1 MGLFKKIFNH
11 TIFLFIL
18 ISLITIFTVWSSIY
32 NSFIIENTDFWVQI
46 INAFLCIAQFFLFA
60 SYLPKLMNQEM
71 DFRLV
76 IPWNLIFVNQNWFLS
91 NTQNMKSNKIKT
103 INTDFAWILGSF
115 FNYWDIVI
123 LTEWDSA
130 NDWKMLLDF
139 AWDPVQTVK
148 EIEKVLNNNL
158 QAIEDEVNILL
169 KKLNHEIWIDN
180 VHSKESLD
188 KLINYV
194 KQNESKLKDLYALS
208 DEETKREIKQLYVLI
223 NK

>member
-1 MGLFKKIFNH
+1 
-11 TIFLFIL
+11 
-18 ISLITIFTVWSSIY
+18 
-32 NSFIIENTDFWVQI
+32 
-46 INAFLCIAQFFLFA
+46 
-60 SYLPKLMNQEM
+60 M
-71 DFRLV
+71 DIRLV
-76 IPWNLIFVNQNWFLS
+76 IPWTLIFVNQNWFLS
-91 NTQNMKSNKIKT
+91 NTQNMKSSKIKT
-103 INTDFAWILGSF
+103 INTDFAWILWSF

-139 AWDPVQTVK
+139 AWAPVQTVK
-148 EIEKVLNNNL
+148 EIEKVLSNNL

-194 KQNESKLKDLYALS
+194 KQNESKLKELYNNS